1 MSRLTPPDTSRA
13 QRIGQIARTADRQ
26 SSSLANSAV
35 VDEAFIR
42 AFNEQFAGLP
52 ILDDQEKI
60 RVVSQLAN
68 TIRHERKRQLETVI
82 EIGRAFCRT
91 EDSFTREEWH
101 RLLAATQALFGMSK
115 NTACMYR
122 AVARA
127 VDAGRIPRDLCP
139 PSFSTAYTLTTYTDS
154 QLDLAREQGL
164 VRPDVTRREL
174 VVFKKRLLSKKRSRS
189 GRSSSPLSSLL
200 KKRERLYKE
209 LEKLEAKIAE
219 AERQAAA
226 SRTVA

>member
-42 AFNEQFAGLP
+42 VFNEQFAGLP

-209 LEKLEAKIAE
+209 LEKLEVKIAE
-219 AERQAAA
+219 AERQAAV
-226 SRTVA
+226 SRTMA